1 MMVSIYRV
9 VVLFLSLF
17 NWPVLSSSGLYDIEE
32 VRNTLYEP
40 DISSVLSGID
50 PTFNLS
56 TVSLNNKE
64 DILKKIYEDL
74 PAKDDKQYIFIKSK
88 TGQNFACKLPKVEPP
103 RKPQETSY
111 NPKYLAELVS
121 ASFYIKNCI
130 SKDLGWWKYKLC
142 RGIDVKQWHGAKNE
156 AQQITNSLGI
166 FLGKYAVPPF
176 QTSTPD
182 RLMYLE
188 EQYEGGTLCDLPDKK
203 SARKTSVRYE
213 CDPQLSTSEAYIDQ
227 VEEAASCEYLI
238 TVKVGSLCSLS
249 SFMPPN
255 LNQANEIICQPF
267 VSKEAIEKFLEDTIR
282 KRTAQE
288 EATKLAD
295 DALNMVRRIQRRRA
309 SMRRTELMR
318 DTATEKSALRA
329 HIDKE
334 YNSAVEKYISIAVTA
349 RLGDT
354 IDGDALQ
361 SVAKLS
367 REVDDIERVFYA
379 YDYSSIRDQEA
390 GNLWYYFHD
399 PTWNKTHYP
408 KSLDWVDTVN
418 AYYKAASKLLS
429 EQANYSLVQQLFPL
443 LNKNPWNRHENLLL
457 HGALSTTLRSVA
469 LQDVPLFVAANSVVL
484 DQVVYSIA
492 AGKGIFGSKGSYV
505 VNAFMKQ
512 VRDDF
517 NNGLEFASFGETLED
532 VLATQLVPGYKYIEL
547 TLMEGRESL
556 PNDIRRNIEADM
568 VKMLDRL
575 CVAYNLAQIRY
586 DLEQPFHKLS
596 FFGVGLGKKSGIL
609 FEDYYQEEVASRSDE
624 EVEEINDRLL
634 KIMRTYFDQ
643 YSQQIF
649 NEQWYTMAEL
659 LLYKKREQD
668 AVTYAKHSRDIFKNS
683 FLDGKIV
690 MSNADVKEVMSVLN
704 AAGFKVDDVKVQ
716 LISPSDLQ
724 EAGQPKLSTDE
735 MRFLQELIKRQMDDL
750 RDMTRINQREQ
761 AYGAIVGQ

>member
-1 MMVSIYRV
+1 MVTIYRV
-9 VVLFLSLF
+9 VVPFLSIF

-50 PTFNLS
+50 PSFNLT

-64 DILKKIYEDL
+64 SILKKIYEDL
-74 PAKDDKQYIFIKSK
+74 PARDDKRYIFIKSK

-103 RKPQETSY
+103 KKPQETSY

-156 AQQITNSLGI
+156 AEQVTNSLGI

-282 KRTAQE
+282 KKTAQE
-288 EATKLAD
+288 EATKLAH

-309 SMRRTELMR
+309 SMRRIELMKE
-318 DTATEKSALRA
+318 TAAEKAALRA

-334 YNSAVEKYISIAVTA
+334 YNDAVEKYISIAVTA
-349 RLGDT
+349 RMGDP
-354 IDGDALQ
+354 IDGEALQ
-361 SVAKLS
+361 SVTKLS
-367 REVDDIERVFYA
+367 REVDDIDRVFYA
-379 YDYSSIRDQEA
+379 YDYASIRDQEA

-399 PTWNKTHYP
+399 PTWNKTHFP
-408 KSLDWVDTVN
+408 KSLDWVDTMN

-429 EQANYSLVQQLFPL
+429 EHANYSLVQQLFPL

-484 DQVVYSIA
+484 DQVVHNIA
-492 AGKGIFGSKGSYV
+492 AGKGIFGSRGSFV
-505 VNAFMKQ
+505 VNAFLQQ

-517 NNGLEFASFGETLED
+517 NNGVEFSSFGETLED
-532 VLATQLVPGYKYIEL
+532 ILATQLVPGYKYIEL
-547 TLMEGRESL
+547 ALMEGRESL
-556 PNDIRRNIEADM
+556 PDDFRRNIEKDM
-568 VKMLDRL
+568 VIMLDRL
-575 CVAYNLAQIRY
+575 CVAYHLAQIRY

-624 EVEEINDRLL
+624 EVEEINARLL
-634 KIMRTYFDQ
+634 KVMRAYLEQ

-649 NEQWYTMAEL
+649 SEQWYTMAEL
-659 LLYKKREQD
+659 LLYKKRDQD

-690 MSNADVKEVMSVLN
+690 MSNADVKEVMSILN
-704 AAGFKVDDVKVQ
+704 VAGFKVDDVKVQ
-716 LISPSDLQ
+716 LISPSELQ

-761 AYGAIVGQ
+761 AYGAVVDQ